1 MYSLAR
7 PILFRFDAEKA
18 HHFTLNSLR
27 TADKLGLLPKV
38 DSHTRPTELMG
49 LQLPNPVG
57 LAAGLDKNGECIDA
71 FAALGFGFVE
81 IGTVTPKP
89 QPGNPQPRLFRVPE
103 HQGIINRMGFNNHG
117 IDAMIRNIENSRFKG
132 ILGCLLY
139 TSPSPRDVEESRMPS
154 SA

>member
-1 MYSLAR
+1 MYSLVR

-27 TADKLGLLPKV
+27 TVEKLGLLPKV

-81 IGTVTPKP
+81 IGTVTS
-89 QPGNPQPRLFRVPE
+89 RSR
-103 HQGIINRMGFNNHG
+103 
-117 IDAMIRNIENSRFKG
+117 AIRSRAFSAFPNTKA
-132 ILGCLLY
+132 
-139 TSPSPRDVEESRMPS
+139 S
-154 SA
+154 STAWVSTTTASTR